1 MHRAHNLW
9 ILTDQPAQPRRDGHH
24 PRSARSTFHLPPMA
38 EMAEVSSTLRDR
50 HRENEYALAKHDT
63 TKSPIQGSRSRF
75 GPSSRHV
82 RVQSRKLSTA
92 VLQIFA
98 ARAFGAS

>member
-1 MHRAHNLW
+1 M
-9 ILTDQPAQPRRDGHH
+9 
-24 PRSARSTFHLPPMA
+24 RSPSPPDARGTFHLPPMA